1 MNRLAQ
7 ISDFFETPYESYTRR
22 HLTASVSVS
31 PGCDHN
37 GVVSAA
43 ILVHVADVLLGDVGI
58 LDDLG
63 EMGRVVNVGA
73 LLQHEA
79 GVEVQFPDVQEDGL
93 QLLRGPI
100 DEIAEPGR

>member
-1 MNRLAQ
+1 MSN
-7 ISDFFETPYESYTRR
+7 TRR
-22 HLTASVSVS
+22 HLTAPISIS

-43 ILVHVADVLLGDVGI
+43 VLVDVADVLLGDVGV

-63 EMGRVVNVGA
+63 EVGRVVDVGA

-79 GVEVQFPDVQEDGL
+79 RVEVQFPDVQEDGL

>member
-1 MNRLAQ
+1 MQCACIIWLNSF
-7 ISDFFETPYESYTRR
+7 SDFFKTSYESE
-22 HLTASVSVS
+22 SSDCVS
-31 PGCDHN
+31 PGCNHN

-43 ILVHVADVLLGDVGI
+43 VLVDVADVLLGDVGV

-63 EMGRVVNVGA
+63 EVCRVVDVGA

-79 GVEVQFPDVQEDGL
+79 GVEVQLPNIQEDGL